1 MKFPLRQKILL
12 GLNIIVWIFTI
23 MMYYLKVI
31 DTELLRRIVV
41 MYPICV
47 LTYLLTQET
56 LVDLNNNRI
65 FTIWFIIGLINFAF
79 ALALKKL
86 GFAWGSA
93 LRSFLFFLLAYK
105 ILNYIIK
112 EEKGRCLLNTF
123 GQVSWKYNLDGQKL
137 TALDVIFN
145 LLLLAVI
152 IVSVFWNF

>member
-23 MMYYLKVI
+23 TVYYLKVI
-31 DTELLRRIVV
+31 DTELLRRIVFG
-41 MYPICV
+41 YSICIPI
-47 LTYLLTQET
+47 YLLTQET

-65 FTIWFIIGLINFAF
+65 FTVWFIIGLINFAF
-79 ALALKKL
+79 SLALKKL

-112 EEKGRCLLNTF
+112 DEEGRCLLNTYR
-123 GQVSWKYNLDGQKL
+123 QISWTHDTEGVKITG
-137 TALDVIFN
+137 LDVFFN
-145 LLLLAVI
+145 FLLLAVI
-152 IVSVFWNF
+152 ILSVLWNL